1 MSKVLTTCFR
11 FNMDNPEHAKAW
23 DYLHN
28 YDKDKIKSTN
38 VAAITAVN
46 DYFDRMGKLSD
57 DPYFETRQRE
67 EWFVEQ
73 IVSEVGKAFIA
84 EMPKFLASLMLS
96 LNRGY
101 PMQAI
106 RNSEVRIYSVADDIA
121 PLIHEIRK
129 IGTNRGQLAYY
140 SNIGQDSK
148 VRAEIGAIRITNETV
163 MKRILAFLDN
173 PKFKV
178 K

>member
-1 MSKVLTTCFR
+1 MGKDRECVRTTCFR
-11 FNMDNPEHAKAW
+11 FNMENPEHAKAC

-46 DYFDRMGKLSD
+46 DYFDRMGKLAD

-67 EWFVEQ
+67 ERFVEQ

-101 PMQAI
+101 PMQAVPVGTEDT
-106 RNSEVRIYSVADDIA
+106 RGYARDGNPSATEGFENADNSENDDYSGIDFDF
-121 PLIHEIRK
+121 
-129 IGTNRGQLAYY
+129 IGG
-140 SNIGQDSK
+140 
-148 VRAEIGAIRITNETV
+148 
-163 MKRILAFLDN
+163 
-173 PKFKV
+173 
-178 K
+178 

>member
-1 MSKVLTTCFR
+1 MGKDRECVRTTCFR
-11 FNMDNPEHAKAW
+11 FNMKNPEHAKAW

-38 VAAITAVN
+38 VAAIMAVN
-46 DYFDRMGKLSD
+46 DYFDRMGKLAD

-67 EWFVEQ
+67 ERFVEQ

-101 PMQAI
+101 PMQAVPVGTEDT
-106 RNSEVRIYSVADDIA
+106 RGYAGDGNPSAAEGLGSADSSENDDYSGIDFDF
-121 PLIHEIRK
+121 
-129 IGTNRGQLAYY
+129 IGG
-140 SNIGQDSK
+140 
-148 VRAEIGAIRITNETV
+148 
-163 MKRILAFLDN
+163 
-173 PKFKV
+173 
-178 K
+178 

>member
-38 VAAITAVN
+38 VAAIMAVN
-46 DYFDRMGKLSD
+46 DYFDRMVKLAD

-67 EWFVEQ
+67 ERFIQQ
-73 IVSEVGKAFIA
+73 IVSEVGKAFVA

-101 PMQAI
+101 PMQA
-106 RNSEVRIYSVADDIA
+106 VTV
-121 PLIHEIRK
+121 
-129 IGTNRGQLAYY
+129 GTEDTRGY
-140 SNIGQDSK
+140 
-148 VRAEIGAIRITNETV
+148 AEIG
-163 MKRILAFLDN
+163 N
-173 PKFKV
+173 PSATEGLKTSDEDDYSGIDFDFIGG
-178 K
+178 

>member
-1 MSKVLTTCFR
+1 MSKDRECVRTTCFR
-11 FNMDNPEHAKAW
+11 FNMENPEHAKAW
-23 DYLHN
+23 EYLHN

-46 DYFDRMGKLSD
+46 AYFDRMGKLAD

-67 EWFVEQ
+67 ERFVEQ

-101 PMQAI
+101 PMQAVPVGTE
-106 RNSEVRIYSVADDIA
+106 NSRGYAGDGNPSATEGLKTSNEDDYSGIDFDF
-121 PLIHEIRK
+121 
-129 IGTNRGQLAYY
+129 IGG
-140 SNIGQDSK
+140 
-148 VRAEIGAIRITNETV
+148 
-163 MKRILAFLDN
+163 
-173 PKFKV
+173 
-178 K
+178 

>member
-1 MSKVLTTCFR
+1 MGKDRECVRTTCFR
-11 FNMDNPEHAKAW
+11 FNMENPEHAKAW

-46 DYFDRMGKLSD
+46 DYFDRMGRLAD

-67 EWFVEQ
+67 ERFVEQ

-101 PMQAI
+101 PMQAVPVGTEDT
-106 RNSEVRIYSVADDIA
+106 RGYARDSNPSAAEGFGSVDNSENDDYSGIDFDF
-121 PLIHEIRK
+121 
-129 IGTNRGQLAYY
+129 IGG
-140 SNIGQDSK
+140 
-148 VRAEIGAIRITNETV
+148 
-163 MKRILAFLDN
+163 
-173 PKFKV
+173 
-178 K
+178 

>member
-11 FNMDNPEHAKAW
+11 FNMENPEHAKAW

-46 DYFDRMGKLSD
+46 DYFDRMGKLAD
-57 DPYFETRQRE
+57 DPYFENRQRE
-67 EWFVEQ
+67 ERFVEQ

-101 PMQAI
+101 PMQAAPI
-106 RNSEVRIYSVADDIA
+106 QTVSEGTENSYPNATQGLKSSDEDDFSGIDFDF
-121 PLIHEIRK
+121 
-129 IGTNRGQLAYY
+129 IGG
-140 SNIGQDSK
+140 
-148 VRAEIGAIRITNETV
+148 
-163 MKRILAFLDN
+163 
-173 PKFKV
+173 
-178 K
+178 

>member
-11 FNMDNPEHAKAW
+11 FNMENPEHAKAW

-46 DYFDRMGKLSD
+46 DYFDRMGKLAD

-67 EWFVEQ
+67 ERFIQQ

-101 PMQAI
+101 PMQAVPVGTENS
-106 RNSEVRIYSVADDIA
+106 RGYAGDGNPSATEGFGNADNSENDDYPGIDFDF
-121 PLIHEIRK
+121 
-129 IGTNRGQLAYY
+129 IGG
-140 SNIGQDSK
+140 
-148 VRAEIGAIRITNETV
+148 
-163 MKRILAFLDN
+163 
-173 PKFKV
+173 
-178 K
+178 

>member
-11 FNMDNPEHAKAW
+11 FNMENTDHAKAW

-46 DYFDRMGKLSD
+46 DYFDRMGRLAD

-67 EWFVEQ
+67 ERFVEQ

-96 LNRGY
+96 LNSSYPVQFNEIRAVPMGTMDGRGY
-101 PMQAI
+101 AVSGNPSATEGFGNAD
-106 RNSEVRIYSVADDIA
+106 NSENDDYSGIDFDF
-121 PLIHEIRK
+121 
-129 IGTNRGQLAYY
+129 IGG
-140 SNIGQDSK
+140 
-148 VRAEIGAIRITNETV
+148 
-163 MKRILAFLDN
+163 
-173 PKFKV
+173 
-178 K
+178 

>member
-1 MSKVLTTCFR
+1 MGKDRECVRTTCFR

-46 DYFDRMGKLSD
+46 DYFDRMGRLAD

-67 EWFVEQ
+67 ERFVEQ

-101 PMQAI
+101 PMQTAPI
-106 RNSEVRIYSVADDIA
+106 QAVPVGTENSRGYAEDGNPSATEGFENADNSENDDYSGIDFDF
-121 PLIHEIRK
+121 
-129 IGTNRGQLAYY
+129 IGG
-140 SNIGQDSK
+140 
-148 VRAEIGAIRITNETV
+148 
-163 MKRILAFLDN
+163 
-173 PKFKV
+173 
-178 K
+178 

>member
-11 FNMDNPEHAKAW
+11 FNMENPEHAKAW

-46 DYFDRMGKLSD
+46 DYFDRMGKLAD
-57 DPYFETRQRE
+57 DPYFENRQRE
-67 EWFVEQ
+67 DRFVEQ

-101 PMQAI
+101 PMQTASMQAI
-106 RNSEVRIYSVADDIA
+106 PVGTENSRGYAGDGNPSATEGLKTSDEDDYSGIDFDF
-121 PLIHEIRK
+121 
-129 IGTNRGQLAYY
+129 IGG
-140 SNIGQDSK
+140 
-148 VRAEIGAIRITNETV
+148 
-163 MKRILAFLDN
+163 
-173 PKFKV
+173 
-178 K
+178 

>member
-46 DYFDRMGKLSD
+46 DYFDRMGKLAD

-67 EWFVEQ
+67 ERFIQQ

-101 PMQAI
+101 PMQVVPVGTE
-106 RNSEVRIYSVADDIA
+106 NS
-121 PLIHEIRK
+121 
-129 IGTNRGQLAYY
+129 RGY
-140 SNIGQDSK
+140 
-148 VRAEIGAIRITNETV
+148 AEIG
-163 MKRILAFLDN
+163 N
-173 PKFKV
+173 PSATEGLKTSDEDDYSGIDFDFIGG
-178 K
+178 

>member
-11 FNMDNPEHAKAW
+11 FNMDKPEHAKAW

-67 EWFVEQ
+67 ERFVEQ

-96 LNRGY
+96 LNTGYPVQTTPIRAFSVRPMDGRGY
-101 PMQAI
+101 AEDGNPSATEGLKT
-106 RNSEVRIYSVADDIA
+106 SDEDDYSGIDFDF
-121 PLIHEIRK
+121 
-129 IGTNRGQLAYY
+129 IGG
-140 SNIGQDSK
+140 
-148 VRAEIGAIRITNETV
+148 
-163 MKRILAFLDN
+163 
-173 PKFKV
+173 
-178 K
+178 

>member
-1 MSKVLTTCFR
+1 MGKDRECVRTTCFR
-11 FNMDNPEHAKAW
+11 FNMENPEHAKAW
-23 DYLHN
+23 EYLHN

-46 DYFDRMGKLSD
+46 AYFDRMGKLAD

-67 EWFVEQ
+67 ERFVEQ

-101 PMQAI
+101 PMQAVSVGTENS
-106 RNSEVRIYSVADDIA
+106 RGYAGDGNLSAAEGFGNADNSENDDYSGIDFDF
-121 PLIHEIRK
+121 
-129 IGTNRGQLAYY
+129 IGG
-140 SNIGQDSK
+140 
-148 VRAEIGAIRITNETV
+148 
-163 MKRILAFLDN
+163 
-173 PKFKV
+173 
-178 K
+178 

>member
-1 MSKVLTTCFR
+1 MGKDRECVRTTCFR
-11 FNMDNPEHAKAW
+11 FNMENPEHAKAW

-46 DYFDRMGKLSD
+46 DYFDRMGRLAD

-67 EWFVEQ
+67 ERFVEQ

-101 PMQAI
+101 PMQAVPVGTE
-106 RNSEVRIYSVADDIA
+106 NSRGYAGDGNPSATEGLKTSDEDDYSGIDFDF
-121 PLIHEIRK
+121 
-129 IGTNRGQLAYY
+129 IGG
-140 SNIGQDSK
+140 
-148 VRAEIGAIRITNETV
+148 
-163 MKRILAFLDN
+163 
-173 PKFKV
+173 
-178 K
+178 

>member
-1 MSKVLTTCFR
+1 MGKDRECVRTTCFR
-11 FNMDNPEHAKAW
+11 FNMENPEHAKAW

-46 DYFDRMGKLSD
+46 DYFDRMGKLAD

-67 EWFVEQ
+67 ERFVEQ

-84 EMPKFLASLMLS
+84 EIPKFLASLMLS

-101 PMQAI
+101 PMQDVPVGTENSRGYAVSGDPSATEGFGNAD
-106 RNSEVRIYSVADDIA
+106 NSENDDYSGIDFDF
-121 PLIHEIRK
+121 
-129 IGTNRGQLAYY
+129 IGG
-140 SNIGQDSK
+140 
-148 VRAEIGAIRITNETV
+148 
-163 MKRILAFLDN
+163 
-173 PKFKV
+173 
-178 K
+178 

>member
-1 MSKVLTTCFR
+1 MGKDRECVRTTCFR
-11 FNMDNPEHAKAW
+11 FNMENPEHAKAW

-46 DYFDRMGKLSD
+46 DYFDRMGRLAD

-67 EWFVEQ
+67 ERFVEQ

-96 LNRGY
+96 LNSSYPVQFNEIRAVPMGTMDGRGY
-101 PMQAI
+101 AVSGNPSATEGFENAD
-106 RNSEVRIYSVADDIA
+106 NSENDDYSGIDFDF
-121 PLIHEIRK
+121 
-129 IGTNRGQLAYY
+129 IGG
-140 SNIGQDSK
+140 
-148 VRAEIGAIRITNETV
+148 
-163 MKRILAFLDN
+163 
-173 PKFKV
+173 
-178 K
+178 